1 MFYHS
6 NRKVTK
12 IPYLKNQK
20 PDQTILNNIQV
31 YLFLYTHKNKLK
43 HINKTFKTQ
52 IKTLQLTSGKTA
64 FIITFLLNLSFYTAP
79 EKMA

>member
-31 YLFLYTHKNKLK
+31 HLFLYTHKNKLE
-43 HINKTFKTQ
+43 HINKTF
-52 IKTLQLTSGKTA
+52 KTLQLTSGKTA

-79 EKMA
+79 QKMA